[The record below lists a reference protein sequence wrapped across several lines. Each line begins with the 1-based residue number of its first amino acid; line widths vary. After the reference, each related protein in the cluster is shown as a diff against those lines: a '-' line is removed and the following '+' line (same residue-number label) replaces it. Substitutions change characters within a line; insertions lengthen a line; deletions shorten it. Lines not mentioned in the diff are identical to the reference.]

1 MGIVHEVLTK
11 ARIPTDLL
19 LPSWKLYIC

>member
-11 ARIPTDLL
+11 VRIPTDLL